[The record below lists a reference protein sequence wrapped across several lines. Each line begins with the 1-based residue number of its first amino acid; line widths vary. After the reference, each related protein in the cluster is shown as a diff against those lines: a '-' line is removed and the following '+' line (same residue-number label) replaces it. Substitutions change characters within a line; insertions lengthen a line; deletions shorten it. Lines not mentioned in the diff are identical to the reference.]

1 MKKQVQYWLSVAGFP
16 IMENFYILELKKNNN
31 AKMFKQSFPIYKFT
45 SLALMFGNYCACYEE
60 TQLSIKNVFD
70 NHKVCFEL
78 FGRDLVY

>member
-1 MKKQVQYWLSVAGFP
+1 
-16 IMENFYILELKKNNN
+16 
-31 AKMFKQSFPIYKFT
+31 MFKQSFPIYKFT

-60 TQLSIKNVFD
+60 MQLSIKNVFD